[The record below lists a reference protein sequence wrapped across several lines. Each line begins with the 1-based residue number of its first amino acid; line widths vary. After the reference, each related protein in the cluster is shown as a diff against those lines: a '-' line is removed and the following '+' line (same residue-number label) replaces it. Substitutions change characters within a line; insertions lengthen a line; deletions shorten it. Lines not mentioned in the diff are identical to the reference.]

1 MSKDKH
7 RNRTTRERGH
17 EPMAMSEH
25 LQKQP
30 SGNSVRNRKKD
41 RKRKEERERKKEQKL
56 IKLVEIDEQS
66 E

>member
-25 LQKQP
+25 LQNNQVETML
-30 SGNSVRNRKKD
+30 GIERKV
-41 RKRKEERERKKEQKL
+41 ERERKREREKKN
-56 IKLVEIDEQS
+56 KS
-66 E
+66 

>member
-41 RKRKEERERKKEQKL
+41 RKRKEERERKRTKAN
-56 IKLVEIDEQS
+56 
-66 E
+66 